1 MKKSYGKEHYP
12 HLFSPIRIGNIK
24 LKNRIVAAP
33 TSPSMISPLGH
44 LMPEAVA
51 YLGEKAKGGAA
62 LVNWGEAIVHR
73 SGQSHSKQV
82 RLDAVGVRTQLAY
95 AVKAIHNGGAYA
107 GIQLSHGGMYAGL
120 ASLGGDVLACEKAYG
135 PSDKV
140 TEKGERVYEM
150 PKSLIYEIIESYRS
164 GAKLCKECGFDMIQV
179 HAGHGWLFSQ
189 FLNSEGN
196 KRTDEFGGSLENRA
210 RFLCMALD
218 AVRDAVGP
226 GFPIEVR
233 LAGEDPEENFHL
245 DEAIEVAKMIENKI
259 DIINVT
265 FGAHE
270 NLAFFC
276 KHVPSGYLE
285 KGYYVH
291 LAREI
296 KKHVTCKISCMG
308 AVKDPDLME
317 EILSSGAADIILLGR
332 PLLAD
337 PYLPRKTIEGRIK
350 EIMPCIRCYECFE
363 ETQAGETVKCTV
375 NPRTGNELYET
386 PVGKAGVKK
395 KALVIGGGPGGMESA
410 IILSQRG
417 HDVTLA
423 ERQDHLG
430 GNLIPAGAAYG
441 KSDIQ
446 EFCQVLIHQ
455 VNESNVKVLLN
466 QEADLAFIEKFDPDV
481 LFLAIGAQAII
492 PPVKGIDRENV
503 LSAADA
509 EMHKEK
515 LGEKIAVIG
524 GGLVGCEA
532 AISFA
537 HDGKKSS
544 VIEMRDKI
552 LMGCNRFYMGAV
564 SEQLELHDI
573 GIYTG
578 TTVKEI
584 TDQGIVCTDG
594 TREFIVEADTVV
606 YAAGF
611 RTPEKII
618 DEICE
623 LVENTCVIGDCGK
636 VGQIYQAMTQAYHMA
651 KLI

>member
-1 MKKSYGKEHYP
+1 MKESYGRQHYP
-12 HLFSPIRIGNIK
+12 HVFSPIRIGNIK

-44 LMPEAVA
+44 MMPETVA
-51 YLGEKAKGGAA
+51 YLGEKALGGAA
-62 LVNWGEAIVHR
+62 AVNWGEAIVHKT
-73 SGQSHSKQV
+73 GQSHSKQV
-82 RLDAVGVRTQLAY
+82 RLDAVGVKTELTY
-95 AVKAIHNGGAYA
+95 AAKAIHNGGAYA

-140 TEKGERVYEM
+140 MESGERVYEM

-164 GAKLCKECGFDMIQV
+164 GAKLCKECGYDMIQV

-189 FLNSEGN
+189 FLNPIGN
-196 KRTDEFGGSLENRA
+196 KRRDEFGGSLENRA

-218 AVRDAVGP
+218 AVREAVGP

-233 LAGEDPEENFHL
+233 LAGEDTEENFHL
-245 DEAIEVAKMIENKI
+245 DEAIEVAKMVEEKV

-270 NLAFFC
+270 NLELFC
-276 KHVPSGYLE
+276 KHVPSGYME
-285 KGYYVH
+285 KGYYTY

-296 KKHVTCKISCMG
+296 KKHVKCKISCMG
-308 AVKDPDLME
+308 AIKDLDLME
-317 EILSSGAADIILLGR
+317 ELIATGTVDLILLGR

-337 PYLPRKTIEGRIK
+337 PYLPKKAKEGKIK

-386 PVGKAGVKK
+386 PIGKASEKK
-395 KALVIGGGPGGMESA
+395 KVLVVGGGPGGMESA
-410 IILSQRG
+410 IVLSQRG
-417 HDVTLA
+417 HDVTLI
-423 ERQDHLG
+423 EKRDKLG

-446 EFCQVLIHQ
+446 ELCQVLIHQ
-455 VNESNVKVLLN
+455 VEESGVKIVLN
-466 QEADLAFIEKFDPDV
+466 QEVDKTFIEKFEPEV
-481 LFLAIGAQAII
+481 LFLAIGANTII
-492 PPVKGIDRENV
+492 PPVKGIEKEHV
-503 LSAADA
+503 LSAAEA
-509 EMHKEK
+509 ELHPEK
-515 LGEKIAVIG
+515 LGEKVVVIG
-524 GGLVGCEA
+524 GGLVGCES

-537 HDGKKSS
+537 HEGHKTT
-544 VIEMRDKI
+544 VVEMRSRI
-552 LMGCNRFYMGAV
+552 LQGCNRFYKGAV
-564 SEQLELHDI
+564 SEQIRLNQV
-573 GIYTG
+573 GICTD
-578 TTVKEI
+578 TVVREI
-584 TDQGIVCTDG
+584 TDEGVVCVDKNK
-594 TREFIVEADTVV
+594 EFILPADSVV

-611 RTPEKII
+611 RTPEKLV
-618 DEICE
+618 DELSD
-623 LVENTCVIGDCGK
+623 LVEDTYVIGDCGK
-636 VGQIYQAMTQAYHMA
+636 VGQIYQAMNQGYHMA